1 MNVLVVG
8 SGGREHALVWKLRQ
22 SSLVNKLYCAP
33 GNAGIALHA
42 EQVPLKVTDIEGLL
56 RFAKDNEVDLT
67 VVGPEQPLVL
77 GIADEFEREDLRI
90 FGPTSAAASLEGSK
104 AFAKEFMMRHGVP
117 TARFRSFGPNEQHE
131 AERFITESQAPIV
144 IKADGLAAGKGVM
157 VCGST
162 EAALLALH
170 EVLVKRL
177 FGSAGDRVVVEEF
190 LEGEEA
196 SVFAITDGDRFVT
209 LASAQD
215 HKRILDGDEGKNTGG
230 MGAYAPAPLITKE
243 LHMRIVEEIITP
255 TLKGMRQEGTPYRG
269 CLYCGLM
276 ITEAGPKVIE
286 FNSRFGDPE
295 SQVVVPLIDGDF
307 AQLLLSAAEGRLDS
321 SLLKQ
326 HPASAVCVVMASR
339 GYPDDYETGKEIQ
352 GLDSTRPEEGIV
364 VFHAG
369 TRYDGEKIVTSGG
382 RVLGVTAIGYGDDL
396 RGTIASAYRA
406 VGKIAFDGAYYRS
419 DIGQKGLR
427 RLSQVQL

>member
-117 TARFRSFGPNEQHE
+117 TARFRSFGPNEQRE

-162 EAALLALH
+162 EAALLAL
-170 EVLVKRL
+170 
-177 FGSAGDRVVVEEF
+177 
-190 LEGEEA
+190 
-196 SVFAITDGDRFVT
+196 
-209 LASAQD
+209 
-215 HKRILDGDEGKNTGG
+215 
-230 MGAYAPAPLITKE
+230 
-243 LHMRIVEEIITP
+243 
-255 TLKGMRQEGTPYRG
+255 
-269 CLYCGLM
+269 
-276 ITEAGPKVIE
+276 
-286 FNSRFGDPE
+286 
-295 SQVVVPLIDGDF
+295 
-307 AQLLLSAAEGRLDS
+307 
-321 SLLKQ
+321 
-326 HPASAVCVVMASR
+326 
-339 GYPDDYETGKEIQ
+339 
-352 GLDSTRPEEGIV
+352 
-364 VFHAG
+364 
-369 TRYDGEKIVTSGG
+369 
-382 RVLGVTAIGYGDDL
+382 
-396 RGTIASAYRA
+396 
-406 VGKIAFDGAYYRS
+406 
-419 DIGQKGLR
+419 
-427 RLSQVQL
+427 